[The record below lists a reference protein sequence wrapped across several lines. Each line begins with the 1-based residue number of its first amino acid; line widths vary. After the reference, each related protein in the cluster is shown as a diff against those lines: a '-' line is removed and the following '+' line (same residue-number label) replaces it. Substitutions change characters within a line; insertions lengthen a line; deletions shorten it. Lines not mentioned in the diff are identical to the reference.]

1 MIEGVSF
8 GRRETITFV
17 GALRV
22 PDFTAPLTVDGLTVD
37 GLTVDGLTVDGLT
50 VDGPFNGCIFLAWVR
65 QHLVLTLAH
74 GDIVV
79 MDHLS
84 SHKVK
89 GVREAIESVGT
100 EVRYLPTC
108 SPNMN
113 RTSPQTL
120 LKR

>member
-22 PDFTAPLTVDGLTVD
+22 TDFTAP
-37 GLTVDGLTVDGLT
+37 LTVDGLT

-65 QHLVLTLAH
+65 QHFVPTLAP

-79 MDHLS
+79 IDHLS
-84 SHKVK
+84 SHQAK
-89 GVREAIESVGT
+89 GVREAIESVVDEILNPAT
-100 EVRYLPTC
+100 MLARFESNQL
-108 SPNMN
+108 
-113 RTSPQTL
+113 
-120 LKR
+120 

>member
-1 MIEGVSF
+1 MIEGVPF
-8 GRRETITFV
+8 AHRETTTFV

-22 PDFTAPLTVDGLTVD
+22 TSFTAPLTIDV
-37 GLTVDGLTVDGLT
+37 LT
-50 VDGPFNGCIFLAWVR
+50 VDGPINGCIFLAWVR
-65 QHLVLTLAH
+65 QHLVPTLAP

-113 RTSPQTL
+113 RTSPQPL

>member
-1 MIEGVSF
+1 VIEGVSF

-22 PDFTAPLTVDGLTVD
+22 TDFTAP
-37 GLTVDGLTVDGLT
+37 LTVDGLT

-65 QHLVLTLAH
+65 QHLVLTLAP

-100 EVRYLPTC
+100 EVRYLPPC